1 MTGTKPSPYG
11 YLIMLM
17 LFKTLVLLWSWIKM
31 IESPKGD
38 EARSPDLVV
47 FTMFTFG
54 YSGLSV
60 AVGKLGASHN

>member
-1 MTGTKPSPYG
+1 
-11 YLIMLM
+11 MLM

>member
-1 MTGTKPSPYG
+1 
-11 YLIMLM
+11 
-17 LFKTLVLLWSWIKM
+17 M

-54 YSGLSV
+54 YFGISV